1 MRKIRHRAHW
11 PLIVAIAAASH
22 VAPAI
27 AQTATQSDVA
37 PLYPPYYAPSQSS
50 VYNQSSVYLPSP
62 PIAQGQDMVRGSSGV
77 SCQTAIGSGGPYVDI
92 GVIGSQ
98 DVFNRDT
105 ASVYGRVVVPLGKR
119 PKRPDCTKLYD
130 LEISRMRMEIELLRM
145 GLPEGMGVTAHASAE
160 VSGVA
165 VPASPV
171 VIDPP
176 PRPHSPA
183 IASSAA
189 SLDVETGVEE
199 EGYDLG
205 DGLRT
210 IFRLTPG

>member
-11 PLIVAIAAASH
+11 PLILASIIAST
-22 VAPAI
+22 VVPAM
-27 AQTATQSDVA
+27 AQSDTA

-145 GLPEGMGVTAHASAE
+145 GLPEGLGGAAHSGAE
-160 VSGVA
+160 VDGAA
-165 VPASPV
+165 VQTAPL
-171 VIDPP
+171 VIDPAA
-176 PRPHSPA
+176 RR
-183 IASSAA
+183 ASVEIGA
-189 SLDVETGVEE
+189 SDARLNAGKPVEG

-210 IFRLTPG
+210 IFRLAPG

>member
-1 MRKIRHRAHW
+1 MRKICYRALW
-11 PLIVAIAAASH
+11 TLICASMLTPASAQSEQSAT
-22 VAPAI
+22 API
-27 AQTATQSDVA
+27 
-37 PLYPPYYAPSQSS
+37 YPPYYAPSQSS

-130 LEISRMRMEIELLRM
+130 LEIARMRMEIELLRM
-145 GLPEGMGVTAHASAE
+145 GLPAGLGGVAPASAGGGSHPDAGSSQTNPLM
-160 VSGVA
+160 VDPLA
-165 VPASPV
+165 RSPRTKREAHV
-171 VIDPP
+171 TN
-176 PRPHSPA
+176 
-183 IASSAA
+183 AA
-189 SLDVETGVEE
+189 SNPPAPENDDE
-199 EGYDLG
+199 LG

-210 IFRLTPG
+210 IFRLAPG